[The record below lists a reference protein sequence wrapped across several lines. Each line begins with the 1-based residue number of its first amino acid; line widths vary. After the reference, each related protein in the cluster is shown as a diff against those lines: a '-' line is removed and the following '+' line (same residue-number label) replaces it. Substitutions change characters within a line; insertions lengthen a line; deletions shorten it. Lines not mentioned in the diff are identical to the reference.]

1 MEKKM
6 EKFYT
11 DCLLSGIRK
20 EIKRENEKE
29 GKNVFIFIKI
39 YVIAMKIV
47 EKKEEQNCFLQ
58 KKDIIFSDY
67 IKMLCKE
74 FCHIIFLLIKNLF
87 CCNFFKIKKYIL

>member
-11 DCLLSGIRK
+11 NFLLWEIRR
-20 EIKRENEKE
+20 EIKKQSEKE
-29 GKNVFIFIKI
+29 EKNVFIFIKI

-47 EKKEEQNCFLQ
+47 EKKEEQNCFYK

-67 IKMLCKE
+67 LVNLYKNIMQRILSYNFFIDKE
-74 FCHIIFLLIKNLF
+74 FILL
-87 CCNFFKIKKYIL
+87 